1 MNQKTWE
8 EIKPSLLE
16 KEELREGVEWV
27 DRVLNACINIIKKD
41 TGWNMNEEKF
51 SLPEGAVTIEYP
63 KYMSKE
69 SVADMAEFVNLVLKK
84 ARRSYLR
91 KITALDALKE
101 G

>member
-41 TGWNMNEEKF
+41 LEEV
-51 SLPEGAVTIEYP
+51 G
-63 KYMSKE
+63 
-69 SVADMAEFVNLVLKK
+69 
-84 ARRSYLR
+84 
-91 KITALDALKE
+91 
-101 G
+101 